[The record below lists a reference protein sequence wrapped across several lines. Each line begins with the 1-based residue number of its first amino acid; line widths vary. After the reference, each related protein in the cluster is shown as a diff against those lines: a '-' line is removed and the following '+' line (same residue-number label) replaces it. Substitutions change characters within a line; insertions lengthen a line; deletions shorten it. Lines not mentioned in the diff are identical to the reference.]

1 MTTKNFTP
9 EQSFDIIMATINTAK
24 SRFKE
29 DGSIYIMWGILTSIA
44 AFGQYYLLS
53 QELYEINYYPYYIMP
68 IGWIVSWIYY
78 SKKAPSKSN
87 PLSRPLGLLWATIG
101 LNILILGF
109 FFGSFLTSNL
119 IPIILILLGIGIFTC
134 GGIIRVN
141 LLLFSGLALNISGLV
156 CFYLDRQDHPLL
168 MGIAAIVAILLP
180 GILLKLESKKDNV

>member
-9 EQSFDIIMATINTAK
+9 EQSLDIIMATINHAK
-24 SRFKE
+24 SRFQE
-29 DGSIYIMWGILTSIA
+29 DGSIYIMWGILTAIA

-53 QELYEINYYPYYIMP
+53 IELYDINYYPYFLMP
-68 IGWIVSWIYY
+68 IGWIISWVYY

-101 LNILILGF
+101 LNVLILGF
-109 FFGSFLTSNL
+109 FYSTFLTSNL

-141 LLLFSGLALNISGLV
+141 LLLFSGLVLNISGLA
-156 CFYLDRQDHPLL
+156 CFHLDRQDHPLL
-168 MGIAAIVAILLP
+168 MGITAIVAILLP
-180 GILLKLESKKDNV
+180 GILLKLNSKKENV